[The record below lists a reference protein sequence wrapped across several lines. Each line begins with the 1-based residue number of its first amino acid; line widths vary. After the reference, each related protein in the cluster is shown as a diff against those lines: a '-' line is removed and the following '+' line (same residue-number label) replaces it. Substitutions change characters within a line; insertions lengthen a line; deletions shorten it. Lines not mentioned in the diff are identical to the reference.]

1 MESISAAPLKL
12 SMPKES
18 CVTLKPKIRI
28 IHVLAPTI
36 IETDVS
42 NFREMV
48 QRLTGKPKPASI
60 ERKRKLQ
67 YWDSDNK
74 RIMKKERRV
83 LYRQSSYG
91 DEYFEE
97 FLELDSLFEQEEEK
111 LSAFP

>member
-1 MESISAAPLKL
+1 
-12 SMPKES
+12 MPKES
-18 CVTLKPKIRI
+18 RVTLKPKIRI

-36 IETDVS
+36 IQTDVS

-67 YWDSDNK
+67 DWDSDK
-74 RIMKKERRV
+74 KKMKKERRV

-91 DEYFEE
+91 DEYFDG
-97 FLELDSLFEQEEEK
+97 FLELDGLFEQEEEK
-111 LSAFP
+111 VSAFP